1 VKKTPAF
8 KGLLF
13 RKLAGLY
20 ARMEKSYNEC
30 AQGMGLSCEGC
41 PDNCC
46 TSYFQHHT
54 SIEWAYL
61 MSGMDTLE
69 EPLRTEVLRRARE
82 YVEQARVILSSGERP
97 HLMCPLNG
105 DGLCLLYS
113 HRLMICRLHG
123 VPNSF
128 RMPDGRERVFPGC
141 FRSQEIS
148 QALDDLPMIDRTG
161 FYRELAQ
168 LEMGFCGSRL
178 RQMPRVNLT
187 LAEMLVTGPPPL

>member
-1 VKKTPAF
+1 VKTPPAF
-8 KGLLF
+8 KGQLF

-20 ARMEKSYNEC
+20 ARMEKRYNEC
-30 AQGMGLSCEGC
+30 AKGMGLSCEGC
-41 PDNCC
+41 SDNCC

-54 SIEWAYL
+54 HIEWAYL
-61 MSGMDTLE
+61 WAGMDTLK
-69 EPLRTEVLRRARE
+69 EPLRAEVLLRARD
-82 YVEQARVILSSGERP
+82 YVEQSRVLLSRGERP

-128 RMPDGRERVFPGC
+128 RMPDGRLRAFPGC

-148 QALDDLPMIDRTG
+148 RGIDAPPQIDRTE

-168 LEMGFCGSRL
+168 LEMGFKGSRL
-178 RQMPRVNLT
+178 RRMPRVNLT
-187 LAEMLVTGPPPL
+187 LAEMLVSGPPPL